1 LLLFESPDYHPRSG
15 ISAES
20 IFRPVVAAISAQ
32 ANLGGEATL
41 RRLAIGVTVHMAS
54 HTASRTVPSPDS
66 AVSRR
71 ALLRGLASAASLLA
85 LDGCASLASTGA
97 SFDASEISANPTLL
111 VATNRK
117 PVDGARANPWFG
129 PERATRLSIMH
140 AGLTPPGDGR
150 FSLAAVGLDDWRLDA
165 IEPVPQIGDLPGPSS
180 GPRDVLIYVHG
191 FNQTFE
197 TAVLDAARLSDGIK
211 FRGDTI
217 AFSWPSK
224 AKLLDYGY
232 DRDSAMWSRDALEKV
247 LDGLMG
253 SPTVGRLH
261 FVAHSIGTMLTME
274 SLRQLYAHK
283 GDPIADR
290 LGAVVFAS
298 PDIDMDVFASSVE
311 HIGPV
316 ARKITVLTAT
326 NDRALA
332 LSRWMAGGMTRV
344 GAAQKTQ
351 LEQMG
356 LHVVDASQ
364 EGWGIVNHDLF
375 LSNGRVRQVIRRA
388 VDSSTGA

>member
-1 LLLFESPDYHPRSG
+1 
-15 ISAES
+15 
-20 IFRPVVAAISAQ
+20 
-32 ANLGGEATL
+32 
-41 RRLAIGVTVHMAS
+41 VTVRDLAAS
-54 HTASRTVPSPDS
+54 TTTADG

-71 ALLRGLASAASLLA
+71 AVLRALAATASVLTLG
-85 LDGCASLASTGA
+85 GCASLASTGA
-97 SFDASEISANPTLL
+97 RFDASELSAKPSLL

-117 PVDGARANPWFG
+117 PVDGARASPWFG
-129 PERATRLSIMH
+129 PERGSRLSIAH
-140 AGLTPPGDGR
+140 ARLTPPDESR
-150 FSLAAVGLDDWRLDA
+150 FSLAAVGLADWRLDA
-165 IEPVPQIGDLPGPSS
+165 LEPVPQIGDLPGAA
-180 GPRDVLIYVHG
+180 GGARDVLIYVHG

-197 TAVLDAARLSDGIK
+197 TAVLDAARLSDGIR
-211 FRGDTI
+211 FRGDTL
-217 AFSWPSK
+217 AFCWPSR

-247 LDGLMG
+247 LDGLLA

-261 FVAHSIGTMLTME
+261 IVAHSIGTMLAME
-274 SLRQLYAHK
+274 ALRQLYAHQ
-283 GDPIADR
+283 GDQVADR

-311 HIGPV
+311 HIGPI

-356 LHVVDASQ
+356 LHVIDASQ
-364 EGWGIVNHDLF
+364 EGWGVINHDLF
-375 LSNGRVRQVIRRA
+375 LSDGRIRQVMRHA
-388 VDSSTGA
+388 MDSPTGA

>member
-1 LLLFESPDYHPRSG
+1 
-15 ISAES
+15 
-20 IFRPVVAAISAQ
+20 
-32 ANLGGEATL
+32 
-41 RRLAIGVTVHMAS
+41 
-54 HTASRTVPSPDS
+54 
-66 AVSRR
+66 
-71 ALLRGLASAASLLA
+71 
-85 LDGCASLASTGA
+85 
-97 SFDASEISANPTLL
+97 
-111 VATNRK
+111 
-117 PVDGARANPWFG
+117 
-129 PERATRLSIMH
+129 MH
-140 AGLTPPGDGR
+140 AKLTPPGDGR

-165 IEPVPQIGDLPGPSS
+165 IEPVPQIGDLPGPTT
-180 GPRDVLIYVHG
+180 GARDVLVYVHG

-197 TAVLDAARLSDGIK
+197 TAVLDAARLSDGIR
-211 FRGDTI
+211 FRGDTM
-217 AFSWPSK
+217 AFCWPSK

-247 LDGLMG
+247 LDGLMA

-261 FVAHSIGTMLTME
+261 VVAHSIGTMLTME
-274 SLRQLYAHK
+274 SLRQLYAHQ
-283 GDPIADR
+283 GDPAADR

-298 PDIDMDVFASSVE
+298 PDIDLDVFASSVE
-311 HIGPV
+311 HIGPM

-356 LHVVDASQ
+356 LHVIDASQ
-364 EGWGIVNHDLF
+364 EGWGVINHDLF

-388 VDSSTGA
+388 VDSPTGA